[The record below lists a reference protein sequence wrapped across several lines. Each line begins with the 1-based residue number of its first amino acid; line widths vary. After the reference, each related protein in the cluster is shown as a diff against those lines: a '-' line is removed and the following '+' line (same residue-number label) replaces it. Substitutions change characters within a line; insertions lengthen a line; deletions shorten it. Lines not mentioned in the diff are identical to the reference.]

1 MDYGLAKAMEYDQL
15 RGAFQE
21 FLLSNGKKETQ

>member
-15 RGAFQE
+15 RGAFRE
-21 FLLSNGKKETQ
+21 FLFSSGKKKTQ